1 MKARDIM
8 SANVVTVG
16 PGAAVR
22 EIARL
27 LLDNQITAMPVVDQ
41 NGAPIG
47 MISEGDLIAPDDIVR
62 EARRNCWL
70 TLLAEGEPLSSAF
83 LEWLHSQRRTAG
95 YLMSKPVISVDQD
108 ADVGEVARLLAAHH
122 IKRVPVVRNGRVIG
136 IVSRGD
142 LLRAL
147 FPSDPDTQNVA

>member
-8 SANVVTVG
+8 SANVATVG
-16 PGAAVR
+16 PDTAVR

-27 LLDNQITAMPVVDQ
+27 LLDKHITAMPVVDQ

-47 MISEGDLIAPDDIVR
+47 MISEEDLIGPDDATR
-62 EARRNCWL
+62 EARRDWWL
-70 TLLAEGEPLSSAF
+70 TLLAEGEPISSTF
-83 LEWLHSQRRTAG
+83 LEWLHSQKRNAR
-95 YLMSKPVISVDQD
+95 YLMSKPVISIDED
-108 ADVGEVARLLAAHH
+108 ADVRDIARLLAAHH
-122 IKRVPVVRNGRVIG
+122 IKRVPVVRNGRVVG

-147 FPSDPDTQNVA
+147 FLSGPNA

>member
-16 PGAAVR
+16 PGIAVR

-47 MISEGDLIAPDDIVR
+47 MISEGDLIAPDNAAR
-62 EARRNCWL
+62 EARRDWWL
-70 TLLAEGEPLSSAF
+70 SLLAEGEPLSSAF
-83 LEWLHSQRRTAG
+83 LEWLGSQKRNAG
-95 YLMSKPVISVDQD
+95 YLMSKPVISVDED
-108 ADVGEVARLLAAHH
+108 ADV
-122 IKRVPVVRNGRVIG
+122 RNI
-136 IVSRGD
+136 
-142 LLRAL
+142 
-147 FPSDPDTQNVA
+147 T

>member
-16 PGAAVR
+16 PDTAVR

-27 LLDNQITAMPVVDQ
+27 LLDKRITAMPVVDQ

-47 MISEGDLIAPDDIVR
+47 MISEGDLITPDDAAR
-62 EARRNCWL
+62 EARREWWL
-70 TLLAEGEPLSSAF
+70 TLLAEGEALSSAF

-95 YLMSKPVISVDQD
+95 YLMSKPVISVDED
-108 ADVGEVARLLAAHH
+108 ADVRDIARLLGAHH
-122 IKRVPVVRNGRVIG
+122 IKRVPVVRNGRVVG

-147 FPSDPDTQNVA
+147 FPSDPHS

>member
-1 MKARDIM
+1 MKARDIV

-16 PGAAVR
+16 PDTAVR

-27 LLDNQITAMPVVDQ
+27 LLDKQITAMPVVDQ

-47 MISEGDLIAPDDIVR
+47 MISEEDLIRPDDATR
-62 EARRNCWL
+62 EARRDWWL
-70 TLLAEGEPLSSAF
+70 TLLAGGEPVSSIF
-83 LEWLHSQRRTAG
+83 LEWLHSQKRNAR
-95 YLMSKPVISVDQD
+95 YLMSKPVISIDED
-108 ADVGEVARLLAAHH
+108 ADVRDIARLLAAHR
-122 IKRVPVVRNGRVIG
+122 IKRVPVVRNGRVVG

-147 FPSDPDTQNVA
+147 FLSGPNA

>member
-16 PGAAVR
+16 PDTAVR

-27 LLDNQITAMPVVDQ
+27 LLDKQITAMPVVDQ

-47 MISEGDLIAPDDIVR
+47 MISEEDLIGPDDATR
-62 EARRNCWL
+62 EARRDWWL

-95 YLMSKPVISVDQD
+95 YLMSKPVISIDED
-108 ADVGEVARLLAAHH
+108 ADVRDIARLLAAHH
-122 IKRVPVVRNGRVIG
+122 IKRVPVVRNGRVVG

-147 FPSDPDTQNVA
+147 FLSDPNA